1 MAFAMFLIK
10 TLANPFPI
18 CYNKLC
24 KSANRKQSELPDF
37 KNIFWGEHAMKK
49 TALIL
54 LVLCMI
60 TTLSSCAKQDV
71 VSDEATTYEIT
82 TEIHSL
88 DIRLNAADVVFKY
101 SDNFSVESNL
111 RYLSVSEKDGVL
123 TIIDETTTSKIGI
136 KNTTFENA
144 MLTLCIPT
152 DQVFEDVD
160 LETGACKLTSCAL
173 SANSIKLSLGA
184 GNVCFESLNA
194 ATRTNIQ
201 GGAGSITVQSGSLN
215 NLSLEMGVGEL
226 DLTAA
231 LLGSSDLEFGIGEA
245 MLTLIGSADDYQIDV
260 NKGIGSITID
270 GQTVTA
276 FGNGENRIKLNGGV
290 GTLQV
295 NFRES

>member
-1 MAFAMFLIK
+1 
-10 TLANPFPI
+10 
-18 CYNKLC
+18 
-24 KSANRKQSELPDF
+24 
-37 KNIFWGEHAMKK
+37 MKK
-49 TALIL
+49 IALIL

-60 TTLSSCAKQDV
+60 TTLSSCAKQDF

-82 TEIHSL
+82 AEIHSL
-88 DIRLNAADVVFKY
+88 DIRLNAANIVFKY
-101 SDNFSVESNL
+101 SDKFSVESNL
-111 RYLSVSEKDGVL
+111 KYLSVSEKDGVL
-123 TIIDETTTSKIGI
+123 TIVDEAPNPKIGI

-160 LETGACKLTSCAL
+160 METGACQLTSCAL
-173 SANSIKLSLGA
+173 SANSINLSLGA

-194 ATRTNIQ
+194 TSRTNIQ
-201 GGAGSITVQSGSLN
+201 GGAASITVHDGTLN

-231 LLGSSDLEFGIGEA
+231 LLGNSDLEFGVGEA

-276 FGNGENRIKLNGGV
+276 FGNGQNHIKLNGGV
-290 GTLQV
+290 GALRV
-295 NFRES
+295 NFREA